1 MPGLFNR
8 KRKNNANMGVSKMP
22 DITLTSRMSAT
33 ELAECR
39 ENLKRY
45 WETQQVDETLLRRAW
60 EAAHRIAAALYQE
73 YDAAKVAVFGSLT
86 ERHLFTKHSDIDI
99 VVWGLSSDKCLDALW
114 ETEGLNGGFKIDIID
129 FEETSE
135 LFRRRV
141 LNQAVPIDSA
151 QMDILKFINEIQTSP
166 TTGEIYDMHR
176 DKLTQRIDDERTKIE
191 KTVQRIERALE
202 KINVLP
208 DEAREFIERALAADL
223 AEVYSGIERIF
234 ERIARE
240 VDNHIPSG
248 AEWHKDLLTQ
258 MAERRPERPPI
269 ISPVTQRRLKRLLKF
284 RHKVNNIYGDELIYE
299 HSAKHAK
306 RVRKLFDNVS
316 KELETF
322 ADFLYQK

>member
-1 MPGLFNR
+1 
-8 KRKNNANMGVSKMP
+8 MP
-22 DITLTSRMSAT
+22 DITLTYEMSST
-33 ELAECR
+33 ERAECR
-39 ENLKRY
+39 ENLKRH
-45 WETQQVDETLLRRAW
+45 WETQQVDEALLRRAW
-60 EAAHRIAAALYQE
+60 EAAHRIAAVLYQE

-86 ERHLFTKHSDIDI
+86 ERHLFAEHSDIDI
-99 VVWGLSSDKCLDALW
+99 VVWGLSYDKCLDALW
-114 ETEGLNGGFKIDIID
+114 GTEGLNGGFKIDIID

-151 QMDILKFINEIQTSP
+151 EMDILKFINEIHP
-166 TTGEIYDMHR
+166 TAGEIYEMHR
-176 DKLTQRIDDERTKIE
+176 DKLTQRIADERTKIE
-191 KTVQRIERALE
+191 RTVQRIERALE
-202 KINVLP
+202 KIDVLP

-223 AEVYSGIERIF
+223 AEVYSGIEKIF

-240 VDNHIPSG
+240 VDNHTPSG
-248 AEWHKDLLTQ
+248 AEWHKDLLAQ

-269 ISPVTQRRLKRLLKF
+269 ISLVTQRRLRRLLKF

-299 HSAKHAK
+299 RSAKHAK

-322 ADFLYQK
+322 TAFLSET